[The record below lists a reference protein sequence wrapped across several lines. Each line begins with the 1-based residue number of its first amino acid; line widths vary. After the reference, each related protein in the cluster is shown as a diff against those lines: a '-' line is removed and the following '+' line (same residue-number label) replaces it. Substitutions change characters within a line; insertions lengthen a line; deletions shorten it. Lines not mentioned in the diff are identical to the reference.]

1 MLHEQP
7 RFYGNQTIYTPEFTL
22 GYAVIDV
29 NNRALKI
36 SSHRRDFGDARFFF
50 FFKKHLSIYPRD
62 DEPRLQNF
70 HTYPDKLIFH
80 SSFNLVQIDEWISVK
95 KEKSLQTLDE
105 SLYNVSSPISE
116 RVNQLAKQFTHLAHL
131 LSLSLSFPLLDRKPT
146 AGKKGR
152 EKKRRWTH
160 LVQET
165 KVLDTKGWIQRVE
178 GRFPLW
184 KKKGEQIKN
193 DNLAES

>member
-36 SSHRRDFGDARFFF
+36 PSHRRDFGDARFFF

-131 LSLSLSFPLLDRKPT
+131 LSLSLFPTPRPQAHRRKER
-146 AGKKGR
+146 KG
-152 EKKRRWTH
+152 EKKKMDPSRSRDKSPRYERMDPT
-160 LVQET
+160 
-165 KVLDTKGWIQRVE
+165 GGRSIPFVE
-178 GRFPLW
+178 
-184 KKKGEQIKN
+184 KKEGADKK
-193 DNLAES
+193 

>member
-36 SSHRRDFGDARFFF
+36 PSHRRDFGDARFFF

-95 KEKSLQTLDE
+95 GEKNLQTLDE

-146 AGKKGR
+146 AGEKKKMDPSRSRDKSPRYERMDPTGGRSIPFVEKKGGAD
-152 EKKRRWTH
+152 KK
-160 LVQET
+160 
-165 KVLDTKGWIQRVE
+165 
-178 GRFPLW
+178 
-184 KKKGEQIKN
+184 
-193 DNLAES
+193 

>member
-36 SSHRRDFGDARFFF
+36 PSHRRDFGDARFFF

-131 LSLSLSFPLLDRKPT
+131 LSLSLFPTPRPQAHRRRKKEDGPISFKRQKSSIRKDGSNGWKVDSLC
-146 AGKKGR
+146 GKKRGSR
-152 EKKRRWTH
+152 
-160 LVQET
+160 
-165 KVLDTKGWIQRVE
+165 
-178 GRFPLW
+178 
-184 KKKGEQIKN
+184 
-193 DNLAES
+193 